1 MVRWCY
7 MKTIV
12 TTKLFDGP
20 YGSHTDE
27 HYRTSHIDPETGIT
41 LFEDADGIV
50 TYIRNIH
57 LGVPYPEVFELPAGY
72 KFVVQNLSSG
82 VDAYKKFEEQM
93 KARYQK
99 LEGQNKDG
107 SREETRGKIDQGAS
121 ALEQLL
127 NQYKKK

>member
-1 MVRWCY
+1 

-12 TTKLFDGP
+12 TTELFDGP